1 MTLAAF
7 ILGRFRYAA
16 STPWRP
22 GWAIAAAIF
31 MFLAGQ
37 FVASALFPWIEDV
50 APSQLPVPST
60 VSTTIEPAAI
70 EALMVWLLLTQVT
83 VVVLVLAAASLL
95 GGSPRQVLKLDRI
108 DGGAK
113 SVGYAI
119 LLMVLLLGAFN
130 TIVYWLRQSDMLADM
145 QLYMAFMRS
154 DSWLPAALAIG
165 LGAPLMEELLFRG
178 FLQSALA
185 QTRLGFAGATVL
197 TTTAWAA
204 LHWGYSVA
212 GLLEVF
218 LIGLYF
224 SWLLWRTGSLWP
236 PLICHALYN
245 SMLMLVLRYVDLPT

>member
-1 MTLAAF
+1 
-7 ILGRFRYAA
+7 
-16 STPWRP
+16 
-22 GWAIAAAIF
+22 
-31 MFLAGQ
+31 
-37 FVASALFPWIEDV
+37 
-50 APSQLPVPST
+50 
-60 VSTTIEPAAI
+60 
-70 EALMVWLLLTQVT
+70 MVWLLLTQVT
-83 VVVLVLAAASLL
+83 VVALVLAAAGLF
-95 GGSPRQVLKLDRI
+95 GGSPRRVLKLDRI
-108 DGGAK
+108 DGGAQ
-113 SVGYAI
+113 SIGYAI
-119 LLMVLLLGAFN
+119 LVMAILLGAFN
-130 TIVYWLRQSDMLADM
+130 LIVYWLRQSDMLADM

-197 TTTAWAA
+197 TTSAWAA
-204 LHWGYSVA
+204 LHWGYSFV

-245 SMLMLVLRYVDLPT
+245 STLMLVLRFADLPA